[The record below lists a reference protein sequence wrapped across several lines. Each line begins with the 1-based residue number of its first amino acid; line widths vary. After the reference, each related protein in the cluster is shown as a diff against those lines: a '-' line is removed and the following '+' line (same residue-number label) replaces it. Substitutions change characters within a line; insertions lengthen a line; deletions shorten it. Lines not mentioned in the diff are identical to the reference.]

1 MSRADTPAIAPGSS
15 ERKAVGPGLVFALSV
30 IGAGDYVSNAAIG
43 ATHGVAL
50 LWTLLVASICR
61 YVWVNACARYVLV
74 TGETPFAGFARVYGG
89 LIWLI
94 LGALVF
100 HRHVHGLY
108 HVLFMGTSFDLL
120 VPLPTRWSA
129 TIWSLV
135 FVALAFWLMFWAG
148 YKAIE
153 RFFKYLMALMGG
165 SLIAVVVAAPPS
177 LTAVAK
183 GMFVPSIP
191 ESQGMYSTVLLLTAL
206 LGTEACSL
214 SNITYS
220 YFMWQK
226 GWRDLSYAARQRW
239 DLMAGIGAMCVMGC
253 LLQIAAAGS
262 IGGGEAAPAGV
273 DDLVRIF
280 SNRLGWWG
288 KIAFAFGIWAAVITS
303 YVGGVTGY
311 SLAIT
316 DLCRTFVPGLKR
328 ESIHHTREELTHD
341 PLFRRLVVFFA
352 FSPLY
357 ILAAPV
363 RPVWLVLL
371 ASSAVVVVVP
381 VVSLALLRMTSDR
394 RVMGEHRN
402 HWLSNAIL
410 LFVALLSCYF
420 IYRNGADLWRRFA

>member
-1 MSRADTPAIAPGSS
+1 MSGAETPAIAPSS
-15 ERKAVGPGLVFALSV
+15 GERKAVGPGLVFALSV
-30 IGAGDYVSNAAIG
+30 VGAGDYVANVAIG

-50 LWTLLVASICR
+50 LWTLLVASVCR
-61 YVWVNACARYVLV
+61 YVWVNACACYVLV
-74 TGETPFAGFARVYGG
+74 TGETPFAGFARVNGG
-89 LIWLI
+89 LVWLI
-94 LGALVF
+94 LAALVF

-120 VPLPTRWSA
+120 VPLPTRFSPI
-129 TIWSLV
+129 IWSLV

-148 YKAIE
+148 YKTLE
-153 RFFKYLMALMGG
+153 RFFKYLMAMMGG
-165 SLIAVVVAAPPS
+165 SLVLVVMAAPPPPM
-177 LTAVAK
+177 AIVR

-191 ESQGMYSTVLLLTAL
+191 DSQGVYSTVLLLTAL

-239 DLMAGIGAMCVMGC
+239 DLLAGIGAMCAMGC

-262 IGGGEAAPAGV
+262 IGTGGAAPASV

-280 SNRLGWWG
+280 SNRLGIWG
-288 KIAFAFGIWAAVITS
+288 RVAFAFGIWSAVITS

-311 SLAIT
+311 SLAIA

-328 ESIHHTREELTHD
+328 ESIRHTREELTHD
-341 PLFRRLVVFFA
+341 PLFRWLVGFFA

-357 ILAAPV
+357 ILYMPV
-363 RPVWLVLL
+363 RPVWLVLV
-371 ASSAVVVVVP
+371 ASSAVVLVVP

-394 RVMGEHRN
+394 QVMGEHRN
-402 HWLSNAIL
+402 HWLTNAVL
-410 LFVALLSCYF
+410 LFVTVLSCYF
-420 IYRNGADLWRRFA
+420 IYRNGVDLWRKFA